1 MYIKKVITIDRKKL
15 CYDRPNNEGLDPK
28 TVKIYKLSVPLSLDM
43 RLSCNRAGC
52 QCWAQQ

>member
-1 MYIKKVITIDRKKL
+1 MYILNKKIIIIDRKYYVK
-15 CYDRPNNEGLDPK
+15 PNNEGLDPK